1 MIKIK
6 TCFVLYLLCLQTLVF
21 GQGSLAPESE
31 VFDDSLRLLKR
42 LVYFSD
48 NPKQSELDKLVDASL
63 VSYMQSPQNCGVS
76 IGIVKDGVTYFYN
89 YGEVKRD
96 SKKIPDKSSVY
107 ELGAISTTFCG
118 LLLAKAIQE
127 GKLKSE
133 DDIRKYLPWKYPE
146 LTYHKSPIRIKHL
159 VNHTSGLPVIPE
171 NLSLQAKYDS
181 LNPYKNYT
189 REQLFEYLKVV
200 KIKQEPGS
208 VCNYS
213 NLGITLLGLILEG
226 IYTKSF
232 DELVKEKI
240 CIQFNMEHSFV
251 NLTQI
256 QRDFLT
262 QGYNGEGEF
271 TPAWDL
277 GIFAAAGGLHS
288 STEDM
293 LRYLDYQLSERDAAV
308 KMSHQPSFI
317 GRESLG
323 FAWFIKRTKSGNTL
337 YWHNGATFGFRS
349 FCGFIK
355 EKNCSVIILS
365 NSAMD
370 VDFIGITLLN
380 YLQQ

>member
-6 TCFVLYLLCLQTLVF
+6 WTFVFYLIGLHLGVSAQVTLSTEGF
-21 GQGSLAPESE
+21 N
-31 VFDDSLRLLKR
+31 DSLRYLKR
-42 LVYFSD
+42 RVYSTD
-48 NPKQSELDKLVDASL
+48 NPKRSTLDKLVDTTL
-63 VSYMQSPQNCGVS
+63 LSYMQSPQNCGMS
-76 IGIVKDGVTYFYN
+76 IGIMKDGLKYFYN

-96 SKKIPDKSSVY
+96 SKKRPDNSTVY

-118 LLLAKAIQE
+118 LLLAAAIQD
-127 GKLKSE
+127 GKLKVE
-133 DDIRKYLPWKYPE
+133 DDIRKYLPVKYPE
-146 LTYHKSPIRIKHL
+146 LIYYKSPIRIKHL
-159 VNHTSGLPVIPE
+159 VNHTSGLPAVPE
-171 NLSLQAKYDS
+171 NMGLQTNYDS
-181 LNPYKNYT
+181 LNPYKHYT

-200 KIKQEPGS
+200 KLKQEPGS

-213 NLGITLLGLILEG
+213 NLGMALLGMILEG
-226 IYTKSF
+226 IYAKSF
-232 DELVKEKI
+232 EELVKEKI
-240 CIQFNMEHSFV
+240 CVPLKMEHTFV
-251 NLTQI
+251 NPTYI
-256 QRDFLT
+256 QKDFVA
-262 QGYNGEGEF
+262 QGYNEEGES

-277 GIFAAAGGLHS
+277 GVFDAAGGMRS
-288 STEDM
+288 SAED
-293 LRYLDYQLSERDAAV
+293 LLCYLDYQLSEKDAAV

-355 EKNCSVIILS
+355 EKNCSVIVLS

-370 VDFIGITLLN
+370 VDFVGITLLN